1 MHTIYF
7 RDWNGYWG
15 PNSKEPNFW
24 YINSI
29 SWVSLF
35 NDVFEPTLDKQ
46 EVEFD
51 SAAPQLVAFIWPF
64 IAGSVLPFT
73 TYSSSCLSHLWG
85 TNYHCLIRIYNNSAI
100 SLNFDNAE
108 FFQNHD
114 NSVNSDY
121 SICDNT
127 VQYNTSL
134 VYVAGISL
142 VYLKYIADISQVYL
156 EKSKIY
162 LRCISGRFDL
172 PQVYLRHFSDISW
185 VYLKYIQG
193 V

>member
-7 RDWNGYWG
+7 RDLNGYWG

-51 SAAPQLVAFIWPF
+51 SAAPQLVVFIWPF

-73 TYSSSCLSHLWG
+73 TYSSSCISHLCG
-85 TNYHCLIRIYNNSAI
+85 TIYPCLIRIHNNSAI
-100 SLNFDNAE
+100 SVNFDNAA

-114 NSVNSDY
+114 NSVNSEY
-121 SICDNT
+121 SIYVT
-127 VQYNTSL
+127 YVLLFLSL
-134 VYVAGISL
+134 
-142 VYLKYIADISQVYL
+142 YLPDLLTTHYSCGNLNNSPPGAQIVRMGKLNKPFDQSFF
-156 EKSKIY
+156 IY
-162 LRCISGRFDL
+162 T
-172 PQVYLRHFSDISW
+172 
-185 VYLKYIQG
+185 
-193 V
+193 